1 MNLNPRQQR
10 LAQRLTYLR
19 QRVAN
24 PGVGMEGVRLE
35 ALESDMLAGLE
46 YLTGQHPEASDSP
59 GCFAMP
65 RSDQAQ

>member
-35 ALESDMLAGLE
+35 ALESDVLLILE
-46 YLTGQHPEASDSP
+46 HLTGQHPEASDLP
-59 GCFAMP
+59 GCSAMP
-65 RSDQAQ
+65 GTVETQ